1 MYHNLSFQGS
11 IANPSRPNDEVSRIS
26 LNTTDQDS
34 DSMHFVKEFERKV
47 NFVTVA

>member
-26 LNTTDQDS
+26 LILPIEMAI
-34 DSMHFVKEFERKV
+34 SMHFVKDEPQSKLRDRC
-47 NFVTVA
+47 